1 MHEKACILIIDDEE
15 SLTKSLSLILKKKR
29 YQVESAGTGK
39 EALEKARGRTINVSL
54 LDIKLPDT
62 DGIEL
67 VAQLKRINPDMTII
81 MVTGFASVENTVRSL
96 NEGASGYLVKPINND
111 ELLSKVQDLLELQEL
126 VRKKRQA
133 EESLQESKA
142 KFRTLFE
149 VQAMPYLS

>member
-1 MHEKACILIIDDEE
+1 
-15 SLTKSLSLILKKKR
+15 
-29 YQVESAGTGK
+29 
-39 EALEKARGRTINVSL
+39 
-54 LDIKLPDT
+54 
-62 DGIEL
+62 
-67 VAQLKRINPDMTII
+67 MTII
-81 MVTGFASVENTVRSL
+81 MVTGFVSVENMVRSL

-149 VQAMPYLS
+149 SASDAIFIMNSTVFLDCNHRLM